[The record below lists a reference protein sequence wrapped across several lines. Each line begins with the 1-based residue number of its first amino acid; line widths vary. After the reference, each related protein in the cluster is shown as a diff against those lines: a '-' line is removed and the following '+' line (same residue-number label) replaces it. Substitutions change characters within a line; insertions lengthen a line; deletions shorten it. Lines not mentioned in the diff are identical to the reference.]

1 MYDGL
6 EKPLFGEAR
15 PRDRYFN
22 YIIGG
27 VTVLLVSETLISSL
41 VFPEFPPKAINVFL
55 AFVIALICVSELTLI
70 YWYRQGDVDPKFKK
84 MIYFN
89 SFTTV
94 LLCICANIY
103 FHFNDDCSW
112 QKWNSFRCLLCRFRM
127 AGFVKKKIQ
136 TKMLASASFTTIFP
150 NHPPKRNIVYMWSSL
165 RGEKDFLQGR
175 H

>member
-22 YIIGG
+22 YVIGG

-41 VFPEFPPKAINVFL
+41 VFPQFPPKAINVFL

-94 LLCICANIY
+94 LLCVCANIY
-103 FHFNDDCSW
+103 FHFRDHCS
-112 QKWNSFRCLLCRFRM
+112 
-127 AGFVKKKIQ
+127 
-136 TKMLASASFTTIFP
+136 
-150 NHPPKRNIVYMWSSL
+150 
-165 RGEKDFLQGR
+165 
-175 H
+175 